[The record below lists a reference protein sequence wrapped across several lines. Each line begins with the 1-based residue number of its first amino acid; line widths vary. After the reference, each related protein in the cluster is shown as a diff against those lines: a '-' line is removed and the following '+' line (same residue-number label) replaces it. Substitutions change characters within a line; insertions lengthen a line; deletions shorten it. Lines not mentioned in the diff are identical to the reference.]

1 MVPRD
6 CAVVGRWRIVAS
18 DLWGRDDLD
27 LVDPATM
34 IVGERGHG
42 EITVGVLTAALD
54 LEYAPTTV
62 FFRWNGSDDM
72 TEVCGDGAAEL
83 QNDDSL
89 EIELNYQNGDKVILQ
104 AIRAVGSSAAC

>member
-1 MVPRD
+1 MAPRD

-18 DLWGRDDLD
+18 NLWDRDDLD
-27 LVDPATM
+27 LVGPATM

-42 EITVGVLTAALD
+42 EITVGALAAALD
-54 LEYAPTTV
+54 LAYAPTTV

-83 QNDDSL
+83 QNDGSL
-89 EIELNYQNGDKVILQ
+89 EIELNYQNGDEVTLQ
-104 AIRAVGSSAAC
+104 AVRAVVSSTTC